1 MSSYGKKILKRLI
14 IVILSATIIAA
25 GVLFIV
31 FKLSHK
37 DNSPSTKNYFDYPQ
51 SENVVSDEKSGSRTY
66 AREPFRRVVGF
77 LFGEKTVFCS
87 AICRLFVRRFADF

>member
-51 SENVVSDEKSGSRTY
+51 SENVVSDGKSGEKYVNNEILISAAENAKY
-66 AREPFRRVVGF
+66 SDIESLVVTIQSHPT
-77 LFGEKTVFCS
+77 K
-87 AICRLFVRRFADF
+87 I

>member
-37 DNSPSTKNYFDYPQ
+37 DNSPSTKQ
-51 SENVVSDEKSGSRTY
+51 TH
-66 AREPFRRVVGF
+66 
-77 LFGEKTVFCS
+77 
-87 AICRLFVRRFADF
+87 